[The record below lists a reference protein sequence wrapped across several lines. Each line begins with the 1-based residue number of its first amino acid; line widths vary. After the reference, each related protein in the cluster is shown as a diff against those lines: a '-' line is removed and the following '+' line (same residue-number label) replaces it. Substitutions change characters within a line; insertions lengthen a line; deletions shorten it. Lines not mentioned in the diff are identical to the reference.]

1 MCVEPRGG
9 VRGSPVEMLCWPT
22 HPQGLGTLSR
32 HSPSLALSPLHAQTG
47 KRQRGIRAAS
57 LSLAQSQG
65 SKSRAGAAAEGWET
79 SRTKVHTSHMLTGHF
94 RSRAGGFHC
103 QHGAWQ
109 GWGWHSAGAEPLRAQ
124 GRARIVNRA
133 TEPQRNRASPSG
145 AAGCG
150 RGAPKPPPR
159 GCQEPREAVGTPL
172 LCPIPWGARGMLH
185 PGGCCIPG
193 GSAAASP
200 SPGLSQSKQPLKDQ
214 AGKHRVP
221 RLAQGQLWGPEE
233 AVCVTA
239 AQTDSLRRSFYLND
253 IHSIPNRTCC
263 FI

>member
-1 MCVEPRGG
+1 MASLSFPLNCSEHRGSLGVEPRGG
-9 VRGSPVEMLCWPT
+9 ARGSPVEMLCWPT

-47 KRQRGIRAAS
+47 KRQRGFRAAS

-65 SKSRAGAAAEGWET
+65 SKSRAGGAAEGWET

-133 TEPQRNRASPSG
+133 TEAQRHRETEPAPPELP
-145 AAGCG
+145 AAGG
-150 RGAPKPPPR
+150 GPQNPHH
-159 GCQEPREAVGTPL
+159 G
-172 LCPIPWGARGMLH
+172 GARSHGRLWGPH
-185 PGGCCIPG
+185 CCAPSPGEPGGCSIPG
-193 GSAAASP
+193 DAASREAQ
-200 SPGLSQSKQPLKDQ
+200 LQ
-214 AGKHRVP
+214 HP
-221 RLAQGQLWGPEE
+221 RPQ
-233 AVCVTA
+233 V
-239 AQTDSLRRSFYLND
+239 SLRAN
-253 IHSIPNRTCC
+253 IP
-263 FI
+263 